1 MLAVHQD
8 ATGDAKRIALAW
20 GAAIGGGKGGM
31 IETTFAVECEEDL
44 FGEQTVL
51 CGGVIE
57 LMKAAF
63 DVLVDAGYPA
73 EVAYFEC
80 IHEVKQIVDL
90 QYEGGLA
97 AMRATTSNTAA
108 YGGLTRGPRLVP
120 EGTRPEMR
128 AGLEE

>member
-8 ATGDAKRIALAW
+8 VTGRARELALAW
-20 GAAIGGGKGGM
+20 GTGIGGGKGGM
-31 IETTFAVECEEDL
+31 IETTFAAECEADL

-57 LMKAAF
+57 LMKAAYEI
-63 DVLVDAGYPA
+63 LVEEGYPK

-80 IHEVKQIVDL
+80 VHEVKQVVDL

-97 AMRATTSNTAA
+97 AMRRRISNTAS
-108 YGGLTRGPRLVP
+108 YGGLTRGPRLVTDQ
-120 EGTRPEMR
+120 TREQMR
-128 AGLEE
+128 AILK